1 MKLTKTKL
9 KEMIREEIST
19 ASSGSTVIALFFDSK
34 KQKNNNKQLYND
46 IIGLIKANHRTPYD
60 FVQTSSVLE
69 VEVKGGNK
77 DFAQSMKGDIV
88 KHLKN
93 KYTNFDVYEL

>member
-1 MKLTKTKL
+1 M
-9 KEMIREEIST
+9 
-19 ASSGSTVIALFFDSK
+19 
-34 KQKNNNKQLYND
+34 
-46 IIGLIKANHRTPYD
+46 
-60 FVQTSSVLE
+60 QTSSVLE